1 MRRICPHPIQW
12 NAIYER
18 LMKVAEERPDLP
30 KPPIPLILNGWV
42 FSSDAEKSARWS
54 ETVKWAEIAE
64 CSEITGSLGVEEFYC
79 TDSPSHT

>member
-18 LMKVAEERPDLP
+18 LLRIAEERPDLA

-54 ETVKWAEIAE
+54 ETVRWVEVAGCADAIQ
-64 CSEITGSLGVEEFYC
+64 SLSADDFYC
-79 TDSPSHT
+79 VS